1 MPKPI
6 PKNSSLKRVYII
18 HLLPLEYYPP
28 ITNLLNI
35 LSKDKLVKTAV
46 FSTKNNKYRPRFQTK
61 NIQISRTN
69 YPGYQKNIILKFW
82 SFFTYVFLPLWQI
95 IVFKPHVLMYYEP
108 HSALPA
114 YLYKRFFNP
123 RVKLFIHHHE
133 YYAPEE
139 FQDPAMRSVRFF
151 HKLETTFLY
160 KKAAWISQTNSHRL
174 DFFSKDYPYVPKSIL
189 FSLANYP
196 PLSWAKS
203 LKKRSKIKG
212 PIKLL
217 YIGALSFEN
226 TYIREIVTF
235 VRNNP
240 NSIKLDI
247 FSYNMHNDVLSWL
260 QSESI
265 ENISLNAFGIPYDQ
279 IPKIAS
285 SYDIG
290 LVLYKGHNI
299 NYQYNAPNKLF
310 EYLVCGLDVWVPK
323 ELLGCKAYLNS
334 QTRPFVLDVNYN
346 NLSMANFNS
355 IKEENSVGDSF
366 IKYNAEDE
374 AIKLLQQ
381 IKS

>member
-1 MPKPI
+1 
-6 PKNSSLKRVYII
+6 
-18 HLLPLEYYPP
+18 
-28 ITNLLNI
+28 
-35 LSKDKLVKTAV
+35 
-46 FSTKNNKYRPRFQTK
+46 
-61 NIQISRTN
+61 
-69 YPGYQKNIILKFW
+69 
-82 SFFTYVFLPLWQI
+82 
-95 IVFKPHVLMYYEP
+95 
-108 HSALPA
+108 
-114 YLYKRFFNP
+114 
-123 RVKLFIHHHE
+123 
-133 YYAPEE
+133 
-139 FQDPAMRSVRFF
+139 MRSVRFF

-174 DFFSKDYPYVPKSIL
+174 DFFSKDHPYVPKSIL

-196 PLSWAKS
+196 PISWAKS

-310 EYLVCGLDVWVPK
+310 EYLEKSVIKPLEKNEFFQISPFGIEKTFSKNLLKSDFSNKSDMPEQVRVLYAPINRDGVERETAYAGEVQYFKQGAYNQTNGKKPEDNIVWSTDSETFDGDISKQYANGCYTEVWFK
-323 ELLGCKAYLNS
+323 EGSLGPGTS
-334 QTRPFVLDVNYN
+334 PDT
-346 NLSMANFNS
+346 
-355 IKEENSVGDSF
+355 E
-366 IKYNAEDE
+366 
-374 AIKLLQQ
+374 
-381 IKS
+381 